1 MKKSVFYLIFFAVLV
16 LIFWLLLYV
25 FTDYFDQSRLPQRS
39 IVKAFTFTDE
49 NGKKF
54 TNDDM
59 EGKVCVVNYFFTTC
73 QSVCPIM
80 NGNMQKVYNEF
91 KNDDNFLI
99 VSHTCQPEV
108 DSVPLLKAYA
118 QQMGSDEKHWV
129 FVTGRKDSLYSM
141 ARFSY
146 GIDDPK
152 NAVNNIED
160 DFIHSQFFALIDK
173 NGKVRGGVYD
183 GTVKEDVE
191 KLKVDIRELL
201 KEKRKKGNFTGLFSN

>member
-25 FTDYFDQSRLPQRS
+25 FTDYFDQSRLPLRS
-39 IVKAFTFTDE
+39 MVKPFTFIDQ

-91 KNDDNFLI
+91 KNEDNFLI

-118 QQMGSDEKHWV
+118 QQMSSDEKHWV

>member
-1 MKKSVFYLIFFAVLV
+1 M
-16 LIFWLLLYV
+16 
-25 FTDYFDQSRLPQRS
+25 Q
-39 IVKAFTFTDE
+39 
-49 NGKKF
+49 
-54 TNDDM
+54 
-59 EGKVCVVNYFFTTC
+59 GKVCVVEYFFTTC
-73 QSVCPIM
+73 ESVCPIM
-80 NGNMQKVYNEF
+80 NGNMQKVYDEF
-91 KNDDNFLI
+91 KKDDNFLI

-118 QQMGSDEKHWV
+118 QKMNSDEKHWV

-183 GTVKEDVE
+183 GTVKEEIE
-191 KLKVDIRELL
+191 KLKIDIRDLL
-201 KEKRKKGNFTGLFSN
+201 KEKRKKGNFTGVFSN

>member
-1 MKKSVFYLIFFAVLV
+1 MKKSIFYLGFFAVLV
-16 LIFWLLLYV
+16 LIFWALLY
-25 FTDYFDQSRLPQRS
+25 FYTDYFNQSKLPQRAM
-39 IVKAFTFTDE
+39 VKPFTFIDQ

-59 EGKVCVVNYFFTTC
+59 QGKVCVVEYFFTTC

-80 NGNMQKVYNEF
+80 NGNMQKVYETF

-108 DSVPLLKAYA
+108 DSMALLKDYA
-118 QQMGSDEKHWV
+118 QKMGSDEKHWV

-160 DFIHSQFFALIDK
+160 DFIHSQFFALVDK
-173 NGKVRGGVYD
+173 NGNVRGGVYD
-183 GTVKEDVE
+183 GTVKEDIE
-191 KLKVDIRELL
+191 KLKKDIKDLL
-201 KEKRKKGNFTGLFSN
+201 NEKRKKGNFSGLFSN